1 MSEQTVT
8 PLTAREQIA
17 LMLSN
22 QHAERMA
29 AIESRTGGPR
39 PEFKVEQVKAVGGAV
54 VNEWS
59 VHVPVCDEYPTAE
72 AAFKAALSFANS
84 MGAAFPAPSTN
95 GAEK

>member
-1 MSEQTVT
+1 MTDTVT

-29 AIESRTGGPR
+29 AIEARTGGPR

-72 AAFKAALSFANS
+72 EAFNATLHYSVKMS
-84 MGAAFPAPSTN
+84 AAFPAPSTN
-95 GAEK
+95 GAAA